1 MTNEEQLSPQMFKSA
16 QTGIINIA
24 GAKVSSNNF
33 KTSYIASPN
42 YRNEIQICKHK
53 N

>member
-1 MTNEEQLSPQMFKSA
+1 MMNEEQLSPHMFKFA
-16 QTGIINIA
+16 QTGIIDIA

-33 KTSYIASPN
+33 KTSHIASPN
-42 YRNEIQICKHK
+42 YRTDLQSCKHK

>member
-1 MTNEEQLSPQMFKSA
+1 MMNEEQFSPQMFKSA
-16 QTGIINIA
+16 QTGTINIA

-33 KTSYIASPN
+33 KTSHIASWN
-42 YRNEIQICKHK
+42 YRTELQSCKHK